1 MNNDIICIRDYC
13 FEYLEHTA
21 DVKIRGYGRNLK
33 KAFYSG
39 AAGMLNHIYD
49 LDKVESKEKRYEIE
63 AKGDYAV
70 DVLYEWLEKLLEAL
84 YVEKIAFGYFKIK
97 NLRRVKDEEG
107 NKYWYLRGYAEGESY
122 SLKKHGFKKEVKAV
136 TMHDMKIG
144 KLGRAKYYVEFIVDV

>member
-1 MNNDIICIRDYC
+1 MVICIRDYC

-33 KAFYSG
+33 RAFYSG
-39 AAGMLNHIYD
+39 AAGMLNLIYD
-49 LDKVESKEKRYEIE
+49 LDKVENKEKRYEIE

-70 DVLYEWLEKLLEAL
+70 DVLYEWLEKLLEAF

-107 NKYWYLRGYAEGESY
+107 NKYWYLRGYAEGELY